1 MNIDLLHPRDQIVM
15 IMKRIYG
22 YGMTTTSGGN
32 ISVLDE
38 NGDIWISPGGVDKG
52 SLRPEDIVRIRPDGS
67 YEGIHKPSIELPF
80 HRAIYRSRPDLGAV
94 IHAHPVALVS
104 FSVARKIPDTS
115 IVPKAR
121 KICGEVGYAPYALPG
136 SERLGDNIAA
146 VFGEGYNTALLENH
160 GVACSGGDLFEAFMR
175 FETLDYCARLIIR
188 AGQMGGRN
196 PAACPLNDEELSMSK
211 GDRHL
216 VEEFV
221 PKGYSSREREAR
233 KMMLSMVHRAYDQRL
248 CTSTEGTFS
257 LRVEGGDFLITPYGI
272 DRKYMEISDLVSIR
286 EGKREKGKEPS
297 RSLILH
303 QKIYARHPDINAVI
317 IAHPTSIMAFAVSR
331 RKFDTLVIPE
341 TYVMLMDIP
350 LLPYGTQ
357 YREQDRVAELISP
370 ENPVVLVE
378 NDCIITSGGSLL
390 EAFDRLEVAEFSA
403 GAVVSAGAVGGVV
416 PISPRERVE
425 LEAAF
430 LKKGGKSG

>member
-32 ISVLDE
+32 ISVLDTD
-38 NGDIWISPGGVDKG
+38 GDLWISPGGVDKG
-52 SLRPEDIVRIRPDGS
+52 SLRPEDIVRVHPDGS
-67 YEGIHKPSIELPF
+67 YEGIHKPSLELPF
-80 HRAIYRSRPDLGAV
+80 HRAVYRSRPDLGAV

-136 SERLGDNIAA
+136 SEQLGRNIAS
-146 VFGEGYNTALLENH
+146 VFGGGYNTALLENH
-160 GVACSGGDLFEAFMR
+160 GVACAGADLFEAFMR
-175 FETLDYCARLIIR
+175 FETLDYAARLIIR
-188 AGQMGGRN
+188 AGQMGGGS
-196 PAACPLNDEELSMSK
+196 PGACPLNEEELSMSK
-211 GDRHL
+211 GDLHL
-216 VEEFV
+216 VEEFE
-221 PKGYSSREREAR
+221 PRGYSSREREAR
-233 KMMLSMVHRAYDQRL
+233 KSMLSMVHRAYDQGL

-257 LRVEGGDFLITPYGI
+257 LRVEGGDFIITPYGI

-286 EGKREKGKEPS
+286 DGRRERGKEPS
-297 RSLILH
+297 RSLRLH
-303 QKIYARHPDINAVI
+303 QKIYARHPGINAVI
-317 IAHPTSIMAFAVSR
+317 IAHPTNIMAFAVSR

-357 YREQDRVAELISP
+357 YREQDKVAELISP
-370 ENPVVLVE
+370 ESPAVLVE
-378 NDCIITSGGSLL
+378 NDCIITSGSSLL
-390 EAFDRLEVAEFSA
+390 QAFDRLEVAEFSA
-403 GAVVSAGAVGGVV
+403 AAVISAGAVGGVV
-416 PISPRERVE
+416 PISPREREE
-425 LEAAF
+425 LESAF
-430 LKKGGKSG
+430 IKKG